1 MKLIKSGLAALMSMA
16 LVSTLVGS
24 ALGAEPGNNTL
35 PYVFAGFRGDVQT
48 YGAPNV
54 ANSTITFGSADAITP
69 VNDVD
74 YLYATC
80 QGLPVKVVGINNF
93 SNDLDLR
100 VYDMSGTLIGSSTSV
115 TSTES
120 VDVSAVSR
128 AGVIMKVYG
137 YNGSTSASYAVWITC

>member
-1 MKLIKSGLAALMSMA
+1 MKLIKTGLAALMSIG

-35 PYVFAGFRGDVQT
+35 PYMFTGFRGDVQT
-48 YGAPNV
+48 YGAP
-54 ANSTITFGSADAITP
+54 ALMNSTITYLNADAISP

-93 SNDLDLR
+93 SNDLDIK
-100 VYDMSGTLIGSSTSV
+100 VYDMGGTLIGQSTSV
-115 TSTES
+115 TPSES
-120 VDVSAVSR
+120 VDTSAVSR
-128 AGVIMKVYG
+128 AGVIVKVYG
-137 YNGSTSASYAVWITC
+137 FNGATSASYAIWVAC